1 MRKICIKFIETIINN
16 RKTKLLLFLFSVIL
30 FVSCS
35 PNMGVKVTKFKMTKV
50 NENEKKTDE
59 KKTNFLESEKQMYAS
74 MQAYNYREVVYE
86 QMKNKSVTNKQT
98 KIDYNTVEN
107 DDVQDKT
114 LEDKTLKNSNLKYR
128 RSSLYTLM
136 LYDSIDK
143 YNFYYRNSFGKAQIP
158 HKFNSHNIGPFLIP
172 IREPNVDRSKKIEGY
187 LNDND
192 VAKQLVARWFNRNM
206 NGVFNM
212 DLVAKRGEY
221 NASDLD
227 IKKALNSIRGKALL
241 KDAGEELIGN
251 TFIIIY
257 DFSTES
263 TGNSAMTG
271 LPTISFSIKSY
282 LYRLV
287 WDEEI
292 ASTFYND
299 YWVDKNKPNPS
310 RIQAFDKSDIFKLKF
325 VGSTVVKSKNV
336 QNLIVIPNVLEK
348 LIDNSMAELQRSYEE
363 FRVKFPLYNG
373 NPIAAKIGKKE
384 GVKEGDKYEV
394 LEQILNSDG
403 TTQYK
408 KMGEIRVAREKDIW
422 DNTAVGD
429 WFGKTEFDY
438 TTFSG
443 KSGIYFPGMLIR
455 QIN

>member
-1 MRKICIKFIETIINN
+1 MRNISIKFIETIINN

-30 FVSCS
+30 FLSCS
-35 PNMGVKVTKFKMTKV
+35 PNMGSKVTKFKITK
-50 NENEKKTDE
+50 ENDNLRKTDE
-59 KKTNFLESEKQMYAS
+59 KKLDFLESEKQRYAS

-86 QMKNKSVTNKQT
+86 QMKNKSAINKQS
-98 KIDYNTVEN
+98 KIDYNIVEN
-107 DDVQDKT
+107 NDIQDNQFEK
-114 LEDKTLKNSNLKYR
+114 ENLKNSNLKYR

-143 YNFYYRNSFGKAQIP
+143 YNFYYRYTFGKAPMP
-158 HKFNSHNIGPFLIP
+158 HKFNSHNIGPFIIP
-172 IREPNVDRSKKIEGY
+172 LREKNTDKRNSIETY
-187 LNDND
+187 FKEND

-206 NGVFNM
+206 EGIFNM

-227 IKKALNSIRGKALL
+227 IKLALSSIRGRALL
-241 KDAGEELIGN
+241 KDAGEELISN
-251 TFIIIY
+251 TFVIIN

-271 LPTISFSIKSY
+271 LPTIKFNLESY

-287 WDEEI
+287 WDEEVAAI
-292 ASTFYND
+292 FYND

-310 RIQAFDKSDIFKLKF
+310 RIQAFDKSGIFKLKF
-325 VGSTVVKSKNV
+325 VGSTFVESKNV
-336 QNLIVIPNVLEK
+336 QNLMVIPNVLEK

-363 FRVKFPLYNG
+363 FRVKFPLYKS

-394 LEQILNSDG
+394 LEQVLNSDG

-422 DNTAVGD
+422 DNTSVGD

-438 TTFSG
+438 TIFSG
-443 KSGIYFPGMLIR
+443 KTGAYFPGMLIR